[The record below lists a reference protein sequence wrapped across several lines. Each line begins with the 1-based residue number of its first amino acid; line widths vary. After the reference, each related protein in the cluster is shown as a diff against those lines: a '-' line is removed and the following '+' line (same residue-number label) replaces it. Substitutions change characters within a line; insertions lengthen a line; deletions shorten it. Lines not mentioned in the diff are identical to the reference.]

1 MMKYLIK
8 RDYGMDGTSKSFIVG
23 GIIAII
29 IGLLINRQ
37 HHNGIKMNRL
47 MNFIFNIA
55 SYLGLFHYI
64 GNWNWLNKYVTIRL
78 R

>member
-1 MMKYLIK
+1 MMRYVIK
-8 RDYGMDGTSKSFIVG
+8 RDYGMDGISKSFIVG

-47 MNFIFNIA
+47 MNYIFNTA
-55 SYLGLFHYI
+55 GYLGLFHYI
-64 GNWNWLNKYVTIRL
+64 GNSNWLNKYVTIRL